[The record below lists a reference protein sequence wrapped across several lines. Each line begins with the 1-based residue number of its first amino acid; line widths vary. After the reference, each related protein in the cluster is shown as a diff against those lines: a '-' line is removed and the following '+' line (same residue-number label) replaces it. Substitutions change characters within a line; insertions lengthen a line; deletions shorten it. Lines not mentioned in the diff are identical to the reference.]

1 MRMIRKNGEGTYPL
15 TRAHQQP
22 PLDADAAQRRWR
34 IFKKHKEHLTEVLRD
49 EQYGLCAYSEL
60 RPDHVGIGMHIEHI
74 VPKRVEPLRTFDY
87 HNLVLSALSDAD
99 LTALRREDHFA
110 GHAKQGRYDQR
121 RFISPLQEDA
131 ATAFAYLSDGR
142 IVPRIE
148 LSESDRE
155 RARYTIALLNLNC
168 GFLLNQ
174 RKRWLD
180 ELDGLIDEYLASQL
194 SLHDLAAMYLLP
206 RRQRLD
212 PFFTASRQR
221 FGAVAEHLLA
231 TDAPMLV

>member
-1 MRMIRKNGEGTYPL
+1 MRMIRKEGEGTHPL

-34 IFKKHKEHLTEVLRD
+34 AFKHKERLTEVLQD

-60 RPDHVGIGMHIEHI
+60 RPDQVGIGMHIEHI

-142 IVPRIE
+142 IVPRIG

-168 GFLLNQ
+168 SLLLNQ

-180 ELDGLIDEYLASQL
+180 ELDGLID
-194 SLHDLAAMYLLP
+194 
-206 RRQRLD
+206 R
-212 PFFTASRQR
+212 
-221 FGAVAEHLLA
+221 
-231 TDAPMLV
+231 